1 MTRTRKIFIALAGT
15 LVLAVAALAVVIAFF
30 DWNQLKPTVNER
42 VSAAIGRPFA
52 INGDLDV
59 QWRRP
64 AQERCWRRWVPW
76 PHISIQDHTIA
87 NAEWAHAP
95 HLATLQRAEFSLSP
109 LPLLARHVV
118 IRQIQLTGPAV
129 NLQRL
134 KDGRA
139 NWEFTLPESGEPSP
153 WVMDIDQIGFDQG
166 QVKYQDEV
174 LRADLTAQI
183 DPLGKPIPFAALA
196 GQSAGGGDPDG
207 RAADGRAA
215 DGRARGEAA

>member
-1 MTRTRKIFIALAGT
+1 
-15 LVLAVAALAVVIAFF
+15 
-30 DWNQLKPTVNER
+30 
-42 VSAAIGRPFA
+42 
-52 INGDLDV
+52 
-59 QWRRP
+59 
-64 AQERCWRRWVPW
+64 
-76 PHISIQDHTIA
+76 
-87 NAEWAHAP
+87 
-95 HLATLQRAEFSLSP
+95 

-118 IRQIQLTGPAV
+118 IRQIQLTGPAA

-196 GQSAGGGDPDG
+196 GRPAEDGDAPD
-207 RAADGRAA
+207 RAADRQ
-215 DGRARGEAA
+215 ARGEAAGGEPAKEHLEGQAAKEPPADGQAPAAPPDYVFGWNIKGRYQGMPAKGEGKI

>member
-1 MTRTRKIFIALAGT
+1 
-15 LVLAVAALAVVIAFF
+15 
-30 DWNQLKPTVNER
+30 
-42 VSAAIGRPFA
+42 
-52 INGDLDV
+52 
-59 QWRRP
+59 
-64 AQERCWRRWVPW
+64 
-76 PHISIQDHTIA
+76 
-87 NAEWAHAP
+87 
-95 HLATLQRAEFSLSP
+95 

-118 IRQIQLTGPAV
+118 IRQIQLTGPAA

-207 RAADGRAA
+207 RAANGRAA
-215 DGRARGEAA
+215 DGRARGEAARGEPARGQPAEARPAKDPPAEEHPRTAPAP